1 MRLRYFFF
9 CNALIFF
16 LAATLPSFAETEKT
30 DPPRKEK
37 KSTGASAKVAAPPAV
52 PVMLSSVKSRQLQKQ
67 LWFSGSIVSRQRS
80 MLAAETP
87 GRLIQI
93 AEVGDY
99 FEAGEIIARF
109 DSTLL
114 QKTLA
119 EYEANAAGHRAQIQ
133 FLQKEVQRL
142 LTLAKNNNAAISK
155 LEENQA
161 LLAVERANL
170 SVSIARLEQ
179 TKEKVYRMDI
189 KAPFSGLVSRRETN
203 LGEWLKE
210 GDSVVELVNLDALEI
225 KTAVSANA
233 LSFVTPGDLLT
244 VMVGEQRFPTTL
256 RSVVSVGD
264 DESRL
269 FELRLSAPPNIGKP
283 QQIARVAVPISSAR
297 QGLVVPE
304 DALNIRQLGITVFVV
319 GADMIARQ
327 VPVQLGISDIDGFVE
342 VSGALAAGD
351 RVVVRGSE
359 RLRPGVTVR
368 DVGQENSP

>member
-269 FELRLSAPPNIGKP
+269 FELRLSRAAEYWKAPANCP
-283 QQIARVAVPISSAR
+283 R
-297 QGLVVPE
+297 
-304 DALNIRQLGITVFVV
+304 
-319 GADMIARQ
+319 
-327 VPVQLGISDIDGFVE
+327 
-342 VSGALAAGD
+342 
-351 RVVVRGSE
+351 RGTNF
-359 RLRPGVTVR
+359 LRPARSGGAGRRLEYSPARDYGVCGGGGYDCPASAGTAWYF
-368 DVGQENSP
+368 